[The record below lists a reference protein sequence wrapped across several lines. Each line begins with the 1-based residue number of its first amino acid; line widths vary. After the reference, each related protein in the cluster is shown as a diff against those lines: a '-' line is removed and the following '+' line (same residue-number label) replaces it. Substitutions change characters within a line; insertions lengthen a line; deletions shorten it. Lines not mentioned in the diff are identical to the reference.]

1 MRREIWASHR
11 SQLKPNP
18 KEYGAIALDGQT
30 PIILVHSKAAQ
41 LRSGVM
47 KYVRDVLQKKGYDI
61 WSVAPDTP
69 VYKALQLMSEKNCGA
84 VLVLDQET
92 LVGILSERDYAR
104 KVILKGKSSKNTPVE
119 EIMSQRV
126 VCIQPDNTI
135 DECMA
140 LMTDKRVRHL
150 PVLKGEEALVGLISI
165 GDVVKEVISEQEFII
180 NQLESYIKGFPV
192 TRLR

>member
-1 MRREIWASHR
+1 
-11 SQLKPNP
+11 
-18 KEYGAIALDGQT
+18 
-30 PIILVHSKAAQ
+30 
-41 LRSGVM
+41 M
-47 KYVRDVLQKKGYDI
+47 KYVRDVLEKKGDDI

-84 VLVLDQET
+84 VLVLDQEA

-140 LMTDKRVRHL
+140 LMTDKRIRHL
-150 PVLKGEEALVGLISI
+150 PVLKDEETLVGLISI

-180 NQLESYIKGFPV
+180 NQLESYISA
-192 TRLR
+192 

>member
-1 MRREIWASHR
+1 
-11 SQLKPNP
+11 
-18 KEYGAIALDGQT
+18 
-30 PIILVHSKAAQ
+30 
-41 LRSGVM
+41 M
-47 KYVRDVLQKKGYDI
+47 KYVRDVLEKKGDDI

-84 VLVLDQET
+84 VLVLDQEA

-140 LMTDKRVRHL
+140 LMTDKRIRHL
-150 PVLKGEEALVGLISI
+150 PVLKDEETLVGLISI

>member
-1 MRREIWASHR
+1 
-11 SQLKPNP
+11 
-18 KEYGAIALDGQT
+18 
-30 PIILVHSKAAQ
+30 
-41 LRSGVM
+41 M
-47 KYVRDVLQKKGYDI
+47 KYVRDVLEKKGDDI

-69 VYKALQLMSEKNCGA
+69 VYKALQLMAERNCGA
-84 VLVLDQET
+84 VLVLHQEA

-140 LMTDKRVRHL
+140 LMTDKRIRHL
-150 PVLKGEEALVGLISI
+150 PVLKDEETLVGLISI

-192 TRLR
+192 MRLQ

>member
-1 MRREIWASHR
+1 
-11 SQLKPNP
+11 
-18 KEYGAIALDGQT
+18 
-30 PIILVHSKAAQ
+30 
-41 LRSGVM
+41 M
-47 KYVRDVLQKKGYDI
+47 KYVRDVLEKKGYDI

-140 LMTDKRVRHL
+140 LMTDKRIRHL
-150 PVLKGEEALVGLISI
+150 PVLKDEETLVGLISI

>member
-1 MRREIWASHR
+1 
-11 SQLKPNP
+11 
-18 KEYGAIALDGQT
+18 
-30 PIILVHSKAAQ
+30 
-41 LRSGVM
+41 M
-47 KYVRDVLQKKGYDI
+47 KYVRDVLEKKGDDI

-69 VYKALQLMSEKNCGA
+69 VYKALQLMAERNCGA
-84 VLVLDQET
+84 VLVLHQEA

-140 LMTDKRVRHL
+140 LMTDKRIRHL
-150 PVLKGEEALVGLISI
+150 PVLKDEERLVGLISI

-192 TRLR
+192 MRLQ

>member
-1 MRREIWASHR
+1 
-11 SQLKPNP
+11 
-18 KEYGAIALDGQT
+18 
-30 PIILVHSKAAQ
+30 
-41 LRSGVM
+41 M

-119 EIMSQRV
+119 EIMSKRV

-140 LMTDKRVRHL
+140 LMTDKRIRHL
-150 PVLKGEEALVGLISI
+150 PVLKDEETLVGLISI

-180 NQLESYIKGFPV
+180 HQLESYINCFPV
-192 TRLR
+192 TSPQ

>member
-1 MRREIWASHR
+1 
-11 SQLKPNP
+11 
-18 KEYGAIALDGQT
+18 
-30 PIILVHSKAAQ
+30 
-41 LRSGVM
+41 M
-47 KYVRDVLQKKGYDI
+47 KYVRDVLLKKGNDI

-69 VYKALQLMSEKNCGA
+69 VFKALQLMSEKNCGA
-84 VLVLDQET
+84 VLVLDQEI

-180 NQLESYIKGFPV
+180 QQLESYIKGFPV
-192 TRLR
+192 TRPQ

>member
-1 MRREIWASHR
+1 
-11 SQLKPNP
+11 
-18 KEYGAIALDGQT
+18 
-30 PIILVHSKAAQ
+30 
-41 LRSGVM
+41 M
-47 KYVRDVLQKKGYDI
+47 KYVRDVLEKKGDDI

-140 LMTDKRVRHL
+140 LMTDKRIRHL
-150 PVLKGEEALVGLISI
+150 PVLKDEETLVGLISI

-180 NQLESYIKGFPV
+180 NQLESYISA
-192 TRLR
+192 

>member
-1 MRREIWASHR
+1 
-11 SQLKPNP
+11 
-18 KEYGAIALDGQT
+18 
-30 PIILVHSKAAQ
+30 
-41 LRSGVM
+41 M
-47 KYVRDVLQKKGYDI
+47 KYVRDVLLKKGNDI

-69 VYKALQLMSEKNCGA
+69 VFKALQLMSEKNCGA
-84 VLVLDQET
+84 VLVLDQEL

-180 NQLESYIKGFPV
+180 QQLESYIKGFPV
-192 TRLR
+192 TRPQ